1 MNFPDDPTPVYIDQN
16 ILSHLREGKSAKEE
30 LVGVLSKLQERNA
43 VVVFSMT
50 HVDECRASSQ
60 PEQFVEVME
69 ELPVYLM
76 EFENACDQ
84 QSTLS
89 LGRAREL
96 LLEPEEPTHHAK
108 RLIEN
113 LLHVM
118 HFASGWLGKTEAQ
131 KLKAEMAA
139 EMVDFWETIQR
150 DVDCD
155 VLGSELG
162 GQAKHVLSAA
172 EGEMGTLIESM
183 SFEQFRDEWET
194 AWIKLKE
201 RLPANYA
208 QLDEVPDEKAVSFVL
223 SCLEDRDR
231 EAVQS
236 QYPQGFW
243 SNPESRKTGEL
254 AGLAFM
260 LFMCGLVRDRRV
272 KKGNTES
279 RMQYFRGQFRDGVH
293 IENAARCPVFI
304 TCDKGAARLARSLYA
319 YTGIE
324 TKVVELQIRDAAAR

>member
-1 MNFPDDPTPVYIDQN
+1 MAQKTDTEAGAERPNYDATHVGWQTLGADARANLLLQGVPFPSETATETRCRLKRDLALYVLDDLLAGALVR
-16 ILSHLREGKSAKEE
+16 LSHRPLLG
-30 LVGVLSKLQERNA
+30 GY
-43 VVVFSMT
+43 
-50 HVDECRASSQ
+50 DE
-60 PEQFVEVME
+60 PE
-69 ELPVYLM
+69 
-76 EFENACDQ
+76 
-84 QSTLS
+84 TLS
-89 LGRAREL
+89 YQIALFGPISADVRQ
-96 LLEPEEPTHHAK
+96 
-108 RLIEN
+108 
-113 LLHVM
+113 
-118 HFASGWLGKTEAQ
+118 WLGKTEAQ
-131 KLKAEMAA
+131 KLKVEMAA
-139 EMVDFWETIQR
+139 EMADFWETIQR
-150 DVDCD
+150 DVDWD
-155 VLGSELG
+155 LFGSELG
-162 GQAKHVLSAA
+162 GQAKHALSAA
-172 EGEMGTLIESM
+172 EVEIGTLIENM
-183 SFEQFRDEWET
+183 SFEQFRNEWET

-236 QYPQGFW
+236 QYPQDFW